1 MPTLWTASEKLLLA
15 STSATR
21 LALLVSAGLSVET
34 QASDVD
40 ERAVETAARSEGLD
54 PPALAARLAAE
65 KALAVSRRHPERV
78 VLGADQVLACGSAV
92 FHKTADRGAA
102 RRQLQALSGKSHA
115 LHSAGALA
123 IGGGVVESFVS
134 TATLAMRPLTD
145 EAIDLYLDL
154 AGPTVLHSVGVYHY
168 EGLGV
173 HLFDSVEGDH
183 STILGLPLLPLLSAL
198 RRLGCLSL

>member
-1 MPTLWTASEKLLLA
+1 MPALWTGSEKLLLA

-34 QASDVD
+34 QGSDVD
-40 ERAVETAARSEGLD
+40 ERAIETAAQSEGLD

-92 FHKTADRGAA
+92 FHKVAGRDAA
-102 RRQLQALSGKSHA
+102 RRQLQALSAKNHA

-123 IGGGVVESFVS
+123 IGGRSVESFVA
-134 TATLAMRPLTD
+134 TATLTMRPLTD
-145 EAIDLYLDL
+145 DAIDLYLDL

-198 RRLGCLSL
+198 RRLGCLAL

>member
-1 MPTLWTASEKLLLA
+1 MPALWTAPDNLLLA

-34 QASDVD
+34 QAPDVD
-40 ERAVETAARSEGLD
+40 ERRIEEAAGGEGLG

-65 KALAVSRRHPERV
+65 KALAVSRRHPQRI
-78 VLGADQVLACGSAV
+78 VLGADQVLACGAAV
-92 FHKTADRGAA
+92 FHKVADREAA
-102 RRQLQALSGKSHA
+102 KGQLRALSGKSHA

-123 IGGGVVESFVS
+123 IGGAVVESFVA
-134 TATLAMRPLTD
+134 TATLTMRPLTS
-145 EAIDLYLDL
+145 EVIDLYLEL
-154 AGPTVLHSVGVYHY
+154 ADPAVLRSVGVYRY

-198 RRLGCLSL
+198 RRLGCLAL